1 MAEQKLHQ
9 RFRLLRF
16 KSTVKMQNWAIT
28 VKVSIFFEKSIFCR
42 LFTHAE
48 SYCFVLLLCKA
59 VFCYQQGLRD
69 RTFGYILKKV
79 HAYIVCLHWMKWKK
93 TYNK

>member
-28 VKVSIFFEKSIFCR
+28 VKVSCFF
-42 LFTHAE
+42 
-48 SYCFVLLLCKA
+48 
-59 VFCYQQGLRD
+59 
-69 RTFGYILKKV
+69 LKKAFFV
-79 HAYIVCLHWMKWKK
+79 DYSHMLKAIALFCFCVKRFFAI
-93 TYNK
+93 NKASRGIELLAIF